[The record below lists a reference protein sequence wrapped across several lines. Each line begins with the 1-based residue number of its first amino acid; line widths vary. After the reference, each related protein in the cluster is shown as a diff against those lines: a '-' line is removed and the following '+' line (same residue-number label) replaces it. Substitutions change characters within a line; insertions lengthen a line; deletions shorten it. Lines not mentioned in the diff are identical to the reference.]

1 MSLGLM
7 RPMLFF
13 DARAG
18 ARKAFVFLVT
28 LGVGLVATVGC
39 DDGDQRGSRAA
50 ARRAAAGGVDPV
62 TGTTQGHG
70 NDPEYGQALYATT
83 CITCHGAKGQG
94 MPKQGGNLR
103 ESPLLASKTD
113 AEVVEFLT
121 VGRPAEHPE
130 NKLGVLMPPR
140 GGNQNLDDAA
150 LGDIVAYLRKLVKEP
165 YIDDEAPS
173 DEFENPAATQ
183 PIVGVAE

>member
-1 MSLGLM
+1 MSLGQM
-7 RPMLFF
+7 RFPSFPG
-13 DARAG
+13 ATSG
-18 ARKAFVFLVT
+18 ARQAFVILLT
-28 LGVGLVATVGC
+28 LAIGLLCVVGC
-39 DDGDQRGSRAA
+39 DDGDNRGSRAA
-50 ARRAAAGGVDPV
+50 ARRAAAGGVDSMA
-62 TGTTQGHG
+62 GSSSGRGH
-70 NDPEYGQALYATT
+70 DPEYGQALYAIT
-83 CITCHGAKGQG
+83 CITCHGAHGQG

-113 AEVVEFLT
+113 AEIVEFLA

-165 YIDDEAPS
+165 YNDDEAPS

-183 PIVGVAE
+183 PIVGLAE

>member
-1 MSLGLM
+1 MSLGLT

-13 DARAG
+13 G
-18 ARKAFVFLVT
+18 ARPAARKLSVSLLT
-28 LGVGLVATVGC
+28 LGVGLLSVVGC

-50 ARRAAAGGVDPV
+50 ARRAVAGGVDPV

-70 NDPEYGQALYATT
+70 NDPEYGQALYAIT
-83 CITCHGAKGQG
+83 CITCHGAQGQG

-103 ESPLLASKTD
+103 ESRLLASKTD
-113 AEVVEFLT
+113 AEVVDFLT

-165 YIDDEAPS
+165 FIDDEAPS
-173 DEFENPAATQ
+173 DEFEHPASTQ
-183 PIVGVAE
+183 PIVGLAG